1 MIAQRLEEAEETVEH
16 GNVYHMLLKR
26 SDTETLEVA
35 KVKLKPGA
43 RTPRS
48 SHPDEEEVYFFLSG
62 SALLTVDGDEKRVTA
77 GMYAYVP
84 RNAVHEIANDTDS
97 PFEYIYVA
105 NFPDEGKR

>member
-1 MIAQRLEEAEETVEH
+1 MIARRFEEAEETVEH
-16 GNVYHMLLKR
+16 GNVYHMLLKK
-26 SDTETLEVA
+26 SETETLEIA
-35 KVKLKPGA
+35 KVTLKPRA

-62 SALLTVDGDEKRVTA
+62 SALLTIDGAEKRVTA

-84 RNAVHEIANDTDS
+84 RNAVHEIANDTGS

-105 NFPDEGKR
+105 NFPG